1 MTEREICRSYR
12 NAANQNAQIQILTEL
27 TGRKRLDI
35 IMVLARNG
43 EKLPKKCI
51 DKLFKRLD
59 ELDAQIYERESE
71 YKEIVEAI
79 KAIG

>member
-1 MTEREICRSYR
+1 MTEREILRSYR

-27 TGRKRLDI
+27 TGMKRLDI

-51 DKLFKRLD
+51 NRLFRRLD
-59 ELDAQIYERESE
+59 ELDAQICEEESE
-71 YKEIVEAI
+71 YKEIVKAI

>member
-12 NAANQNAQIQILTEL
+12 NAANRNAQIQILTEL
-27 TGRKRLDI
+27 TGMKRLDI

-51 DKLFKRLD
+51 DRLLKRLD
-59 ELDAQIYERESE
+59 KLDAQIYERETE
-71 YKEIVEAI
+71 YKEIV
-79 KAIG
+79 KAIQAIG